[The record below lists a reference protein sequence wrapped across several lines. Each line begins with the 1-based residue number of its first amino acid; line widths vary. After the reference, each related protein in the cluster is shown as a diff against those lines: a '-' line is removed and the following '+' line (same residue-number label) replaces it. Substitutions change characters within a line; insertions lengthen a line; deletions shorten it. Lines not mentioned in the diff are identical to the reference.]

1 MKIFLYGLYAAFLFA
16 MGTGFYVAFRDS
28 EGLVEENYYETAKGY
43 FTTRAIED
51 SLDLEIV
58 LPDSLTK
65 GENAVEVAVYVH
77 GEPLRQADVSFFAG
91 NVSKRSYDLRHD
103 MVERSPG
110 VYRAEI
116 QIPFS
121 GTWFMIVD
129 VANETIKTNRKWFT
143 EIE

>member
-16 MGTGFYVAFRDS
+16 MGTGFYVAFRGS

-51 SLDLEIV
+51 SLGLEIV
-58 LPDSLTK
+58 LPDLLTK

-91 NVSKRSYDLRHD
+91 NVSERSYDLRHD

-110 VYRAEI
+110 IYRAEVP
-116 QIPFS
+116 IPFS
-121 GTWFMIVD
+121 GTWLMKVD

-143 EIE
+143 EIK